1 MAELGPGPQ
10 ALCPLC
16 VSQSMINQMPRGT
29 EKNKTEDDISAKPI
43 MGNQVD
49 AILGSV

>member
-1 MAELGPGPQ
+1 
-10 ALCPLC
+10 
-16 VSQSMINQMPRGT
+16 MPSGT

>member
-16 VSQSMINQMPRGT
+16 VSQGMINQMPSGT